1 MRTTRLARL
10 GAVLLCVALSVAA
23 CSTSGKP
30 PAVPAETTVLVDKP
44 VQQLVPIPRHMT
56 DVTPLPPPPA
66 PAIPYGE
73 QACQRPAGCYGN
85 RQLEELLSSSLTWG
99 QGLADQLRAIRRA
112 SDEATQPTG
121 EPP

>member
-1 MRTTRLARL
+1 MRMTRLVRL
-10 GAVLLCVALSVAA
+10 GAVLLCVVASLAA

-30 PAVPAETTVLVDKP
+30 PEVPAETTVLVDKP
-44 VQQLVPIPRHMT
+44 VQQLVPIPPHMT
-56 DVTPLPPPPA
+56 DVTPLPPSPLPS
-66 PAIPYGE
+66 IPYGE

-85 RQLEELLSSSLTWG
+85 QQLEALLSSALTWG
-99 QGLADQLRAIRRA
+99 QDLADKLRAIRRA